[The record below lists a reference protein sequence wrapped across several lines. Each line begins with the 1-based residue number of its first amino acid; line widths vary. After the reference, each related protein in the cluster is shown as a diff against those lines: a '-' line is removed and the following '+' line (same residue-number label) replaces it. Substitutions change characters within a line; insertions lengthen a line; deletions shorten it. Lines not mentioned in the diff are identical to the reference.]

1 MNYKE
6 LLESGEP
13 VYRETTRF
21 KHFKNPVTSE
31 RYFSNYLSYKLMPS
45 LSELRADLAYL
56 ANEQAGYVSK
66 YAFLFFAE
74 KQELSAEV
82 ADDLKNHG
90 FAFSRH
96 LIFTSP
102 VEDLQLREGQL
113 GDIGILE
120 LDASYLDAYLAY
132 KYQDHLQYG
141 QVYADQILADNKAN
155 LFSNGSNI
163 FLALDGERIIGD
175 LTVWYLG
182 DYVEID
188 DFSVQKAYRGRGI
201 GTALQ
206 RAALAGQQKVMLI
219 AEEENQAM
227 YRHQGY
233 EEVSWYWTALQSDS
247 R

>member
-1 MNYKE
+1 M
-6 LLESGEP
+6 
-13 VYRETTRF
+13 
-21 KHFKNPVTSE
+21 
-31 RYFSNYLSYKLMPS
+31 
-45 LSELRADLAYL
+45 
-56 ANEQAGYVSK
+56 
-66 YAFLFFAE
+66 
-74 KQELSAEV
+74 
-82 ADDLKNHG
+82 
-90 FAFSRH
+90 
-96 LIFTSP
+96 
-102 VEDLQLREGQL
+102 
-113 GDIGILE
+113 
-120 LDASYLDAYLAY
+120 DASYLDAYLAY
-132 KYQDHLQYG
+132 KHQDHLQYG

-188 DFSVQKAYRGRGI
+188 DFSVQEAYRGRGI

>member
-6 LLESGEP
+6 LLEAGEP
-13 VYRETTRF
+13 VYRENTRF

-96 LIFTSP
+96 QIFTSSE
-102 VEDLQLREGQL
+102 ED
-113 GDIGILE
+113 
-120 LDASYLDAYLAY
+120 
-132 KYQDHLQYG
+132 
-141 QVYADQILADNKAN
+141 
-155 LFSNGSNI
+155 
-163 FLALDGERIIGD
+163 
-175 LTVWYLG
+175 
-182 DYVEID
+182 
-188 DFSVQKAYRGRGI
+188 
-201 GTALQ
+201 
-206 RAALAGQQKVMLI
+206 
-219 AEEENQAM
+219 
-227 YRHQGY
+227 
-233 EEVSWYWTALQSDS
+233 
-247 R
+247 